1 MPEKSQGLEDLLLVL
16 TGKPQTLHLEENGSE
31 QKSASASCSFLCNS
45 LLLFCGLSRR
55 MAELWDK
62 SSLW

>member
-16 TGKPQTLHLEENGSE
+16 AGKPQTLCLSEAGSE
-31 QKSASASCSFLCNS
+31 QKSVSASCSFLCNS
-45 LLLFCGLSRR
+45 LLPFCGLSRG

-62 SSLW
+62 SCLQ